1 MSNIVKRNGQ
11 QPATFGSIVDQVFQ
25 NNLSRF
31 FDDSF
36 WDANAFATSKK
47 PAVNI
52 RETEKAYQ
60 IEMSVPG
67 LQKQD
72 FQLHVTG
79 NLLTVSYEHKKEQQ
93 PENNAEGW
101 IRREFEKSS
110 FTRTFTLDESVDS
123 ERIQARYEHG
133 ILHLELPK
141 SEKSRKFSRTVSI
154 Q

>member
-1 MSNIVKRNGQ
+1 MSNIIKKGNGQ

-36 WDANAFATSKK
+36 WGSNDFATSKR

-52 RETEKAYQ
+52 RETEKAYN
-60 IEMSVPG
+60 IEMFAPG
-67 LQKQD
+67 LEKQD
-72 FQLHVTG
+72 FQLQIAD
-79 NLLTVSYEHKKEQQ
+79 NLLTVSYEHKKEH
-93 PENNAEGW
+93 PEVNTEGW

-110 FTRTFTLDESVDS
+110 FARTFTLDESVDT
-123 ERIQARYEHG
+123 EKIHARYENG

-141 SEKSRKFSRTVSI
+141 
-154 Q
+154 